1 MFDQRSKTDLL
12 HSHQPSRYVSIEYR
26 PGNKLDTAAQ
36 HAEIVITTMKNNRS
50 TPQEV
55 SQNLEIEGLK
65 RIDQDVLTRCGKLDE
80 AQLFKIAVQAISFR
94 IYRDLWLTGH

>member
-12 HSHQPSRYVSIEYR
+12 HPHQPSRYVSIEYR
-26 PGNKLDTAAQ
+26 PWNKLDTAAQ
-36 HAEIVITTMKNNRS
+36 HAEIVITTVKNDRS

-65 RIDQDVLTRCGKLDE
+65 WIDQDVLTRGGKLDE